1 MSLVK
6 WIPCETVNVFFKYH
20 TKNVITLFYILK
32 TTLHVKLA
40 VFNVVIEKMNNE
52 LCLPEA

>member
-1 MSLVK
+1 MF
-6 WIPCETVNVFFKYH
+6 FFKYH
-20 TKNVITLFYILK
+20 TKNVITFFYILK

-40 VFNVVIEKMNNE
+40 VFDVVIEKMKNE